1 MVNQPRPTFYITTPI
16 YYPSGNPH
24 IGHAYTTVATDT
36 MARYKRLRGCDVW
49 FLTGLDEHGQKI
61 ERSAQA
67 KGMAPIDYLDPV
79 AVTFKKLWERLEITY
94 DDFIR
99 TTEDRH
105 KKAVQVIF
113 QKIWD
118 NGDIYKSE
126 YEGWYCTPDEA
137 FWPER
142 QLKIGENGE
151 KLCPDCDRPV
161 ERMKEESYFFR
172 MSKYADRL
180 LQHIEENP
188 EFIQPVSRRNEMVS
202 FIKQGLEDLC
212 VSRTTFKWGIPVPI
226 NANHVIYVWFDAL
239 SNYITALGY
248 GSDNDEKYRRYWPA
262 DIHLVGKDIVRFHT
276 IIWPIILMALG
287 EPLPKQ
293 VFSHGWFLLESGKM
307 SKSKGNVVDPFMLAD
322 RYGVDAFRYF
332 LIREMIGGQDA
343 VYSEETLIGRINT
356 DLANDLGNLLHRSL
370 SMVERFTG
378 GVVQKPDAAAEGP
391 LEKEIQELAAKTV
404 ADFGALMD
412 RFELANAHSAL
423 WKLIGRM
430 NKYIDERAPWSLA
443 KKPEARAELEAV
455 LYTMVESLRIAA
467 ILLQAAMPKVPG
479 KIFAQLGLS
488 EPDSLE
494 LNLPDYS
501 GLMTWDAARWG
512 LFPDGVKVAKGDPI
526 FPRIDLAAILAEGA
540 ETEPLKAGKA
550 DAKTSKTVKE
560 ATSVSTIENPV
571 LQEAVAAPA
580 ETVAEA
586 PAEASAEA
594 PVMEPLLP
602 EISIEDFAKVD
613 LRVIEVLAAEKVP
626 KTDKLL
632 KLQVKLGEETRTVV
646 SGIAQHYAPEELV
659 GKKLVLVANLK
670 PAKLRGILSQGMIL
684 AASKDGVLEAL
695 TVTADIPA
703 GSRVK

>member
-1 MVNQPRPTFYITTPI
+1 MVNQTRPAFYITTPI

-36 MARYKRLRGCDVW
+36 MARYKRLRGYDVC

-67 KGMAPIDYLDPV
+67 KGLSPIEYLDPV
-79 AVTFKKLWERLEITY
+79 ADTFKRLWERLDITY

-105 KKAVQVIF
+105 KQAVQVIF

-126 YEGWYCTPDEA
+126 YEGWYCTPCEA

-142 QLKIGENGE
+142 QLKTGENGE
-151 KLCPDCDRPV
+151 KLCPDCERAV

-180 LQHIEENP
+180 LQHIEDHP
-188 EFIQPVSRRNEMVS
+188 DFIQPVSRRNEMVS

-248 GSDNDEKYRRYWPA
+248 GSDNDEKYRKYWPA

-343 VYSEETLIGRINT
+343 VYSEETLVGRINT

-378 GVVQKPDAAAEGP
+378 GIVQKPEATAEGP

-412 RFELANAHSAL
+412 RFELANAHGAL

-430 NKYIDERAPWSLA
+430 NKYIDERAPWALA
-443 KKPEARAELEAV
+443 KKPESRAELEAV

-479 KIFAQLGLS
+479 NIFAQLGLS
-488 EPDSLE
+488 GSDLT
-494 LNLPDYS
+494 
-501 GLMTWDAARWG
+501 TWDAARWG
-512 LFPDGVKVAKGDPI
+512 LFPGGVNVKKGDPI
-526 FPRIDLAAILAEGA
+526 FPRIDLAAMLAESA
-540 ETEPLKAGKA
+540 PSAPETSTPA
-550 DAKTSKTVKE
+550 KE
-560 ATSVSTIENPV
+560 ATSVTN
-571 LQEAVAAPA
+571 QEAIA
-580 ETVAEA
+580 EKGAI
-586 PAEASAEA
+586 EA
-594 PVMEPLLP
+594 PVEAPVEAAAEAASETAVEKPAMEPLLP
-602 EISIEDFAKVD
+602 EITIEDFAKVD

-632 KLQVKLGEETRTVV
+632 KLQVKLGDETRTVV

>member
-1 MVNQPRPTFYITTPI
+1 MNQPRPTFYITTPI

-61 ERSAQA
+61 ERAAQG

-99 TTEDRH
+99 TTEERH

-118 NGDIYKSE
+118 KGDIYKSE
-126 YEGWYCTPDEA
+126 YEGWYCTPCEA

-142 QLKIGENGE
+142 QLKIGEKGE

-248 GSDNDEKYRRYWPA
+248 GSDDDEKYRRYWPA

-343 VYSEETLIGRINT
+343 LFSEETLISRINT

-370 SMVERFTG
+370 SMVERFSG
-378 GVVQKPDAAAEGP
+378 GIVRAPEAAAEGP
-391 LEKEIQELAAKTV
+391 LEKEIRELTAKTV

-443 KKPEARAELEAV
+443 KKPEAKAELEAV
-455 LYTMVESLRIAA
+455 LYTMVESLRITA
-467 ILLQAAMPKVPG
+467 ILLQAAMPNVAG

-488 EPDSLE
+488 GENRPASC
-494 LNLPDYS
+494 
-501 GLMTWDAARWG
+501 LMTWDAARWG

-526 FPRIDLAAILAEGA
+526 FPRIDPTAILAEGT
-540 ETEPLKAGKA
+540 ETEPVQAGKA
-550 DAKTSKTVKE
+550 E
-560 ATSVSTIENPV
+560 A
-571 LQEAVAAPA
+571 
-580 ETVAEA
+580 TVAEA
-586 PAEASAEA
+586 AAEKPA
-594 PVMEPLLP
+594 MEPLLP

-632 KLQVKLGEETRTVV
+632 KLQVKLGDETRTVV
-646 SGIAQHYAPEELV
+646 SGIAQHYTPEELV

-703 GSRVK
+703 GGRVK

>member
-1 MVNQPRPTFYITTPI
+1 MNQTRPAFYITTPI

-36 MARYKRLRGCDVW
+36 MARYKRLRGYDVC

-67 KGMAPIDYLDPV
+67 KGLSPIEYLDPV
-79 AVTFKKLWERLEITY
+79 ADTFKRLWERLDITY

-105 KKAVQVIF
+105 KQAVQVIF

-126 YEGWYCTPDEA
+126 YEGWYCTPCEA

-142 QLKIGENGE
+142 QLKTGENGE
-151 KLCPDCDRPV
+151 KLCPDCERAV

-180 LQHIEENP
+180 LQHIEDHP
-188 EFIQPVSRRNEMVS
+188 DFIQPVSRRNEMVS

-248 GSDNDEKYRRYWPA
+248 GSDNDEKYRKYWPA

-343 VYSEETLIGRINT
+343 VYSEETLVGRINT

-378 GVVQKPDAAAEGP
+378 GIVQKPEATAEGP

-412 RFELANAHSAL
+412 RFELANAHGAL

-430 NKYIDERAPWSLA
+430 NKYIDERAPWALA
-443 KKPEARAELEAV
+443 KKPESRAELEAV

-479 KIFAQLGLS
+479 NIFAQLGLS
-488 EPDSLE
+488 GSDLT
-494 LNLPDYS
+494 
-501 GLMTWDAARWG
+501 TWDAARWG
-512 LFPDGVKVAKGDPI
+512 LFPGGVNVKKGDPI
-526 FPRIDLAAILAEGA
+526 FPRIDLAAMLAESA
-540 ETEPLKAGKA
+540 PSAPETSTPA
-550 DAKTSKTVKE
+550 KE
-560 ATSVSTIENPV
+560 ATSVTN
-571 LQEAVAAPA
+571 QEAIA
-580 ETVAEA
+580 EKGAI
-586 PAEASAEA
+586 EA
-594 PVMEPLLP
+594 PVEAPVEAAAEAASETAVEKPAMEPLLP
-602 EISIEDFAKVD
+602 EITIEDFAKVD

-632 KLQVKLGEETRTVV
+632 KLQVKLGDETRTVV